1 VLQCGH
7 QCKFSSLSTTHSTWT
22 KACSHLLVTTWRAS
36 TRATQ
41 TVSSRWEQTLSRY
54 CTYYYVPL
62 ITDIK
67 THRPLGVR

>member
-41 TVSSRWEQTLSRY
+41 TVSSRWEQTFVQVLY
-54 CTYYYVPL
+54 LLLCAF
-62 ITDIK
+62 DN
-67 THRPLGVR
+67 